1 MPEDTLL
8 RSAVWLLIY
17 WTKYYTS
24 EFVIVLTIRL
34 NYALDYTPD
43 RVLQVSVKRLLLLV
57 KAKFHYAVQ
66 LASSLAGRRS
76 VCDQIPLR
84 YPACDQLASRSAA
97 SLRELVREL
106 LASWI
111 A

>member
-1 MPEDTLL
+1 MTEDTLP

-17 WTKYYTS
+17 WTKCYIS
-24 EFVIVLTIRL
+24 EFVIVLTIRS
-34 NYALDYTPD
+34 NYASDYTPD

-57 KAKFHYAVQ
+57 KAKFHYTVQ
-66 LASSLAGRRS
+66 LATSSRAG
-76 VCDQIPLR
+76 LR
-84 YPACDQLASRSAA
+84 PA
-97 SLRELVREL
+97 RELVHEL